1 MKGIAMRK
9 AIWAVGLSVA
19 AASACFAQ
27 GNGAEISSE
36 KGPVFAEPAA
46 LENIHASASG
56 ALFSGEFR
64 TVSFPGLPAAAAQPA
79 PRPAPPRGK
88 EYFDR
93 WQIGM
98 AYTYVRF
105 NSTPLSANLNGINT
119 SVAYMFERR
128 FGIEGSITAAFS
140 TLLPGFANE
149 HAKLLSYMGGVR
161 YTWPKEKFEPWI
173 HVLAGGVHLQPQLA
187 GFGRNGF
194 AFAAGGGVDVPLVGG
209 LAARVQG
216 NWVGTR
222 LFSGTQNNFQ
232 IAAGFLIHF

>member
-1 MKGIAMRK
+1 MKGIAMSK
-9 AIWAVGLSVA
+9 AIWAVGLSLA

-27 GNGAEISSE
+27 ENGTENRQE
-36 KGPVFAEPAA
+36 FAEPAA
-46 LENIHASASG
+46 LENIRASASG
-56 ALFSGEFR
+56 ALFSGELR

-79 PRPAPPRGK
+79 PRPAPPRGR

-93 WQIGM
+93 WQIGL

-128 FGIEGSITAAFS
+128 FGVEGSITAAFS

-173 HVLAGGVHLQPQLA
+173 HALAGGVHLAPQTA
-187 GFGRNGF
+187 SGGENGF
-194 AFAAGGGVDVPLVGG
+194 AFAVGGGVDYPLTSGF
-209 LAARVQG
+209 AARVQA

-222 LFSGTQNNFQ
+222 LFGETQNNFQ
-232 IAAGFLIHF
+232 IAAGFLLHF

>member
-9 AIWAVGLSVA
+9 AIWAVGLSLA

-27 GNGAEISSE
+27 ENGTENRQ
-36 KGPVFAEPAA
+36 VFAESAA
-46 LENIHASASG
+46 LENIRASASG

-64 TVSFPGLPAAAAQPA
+64 TVSFPGFPAAAAEPA
-79 PRPAPPRGK
+79 PRPAPPRGR

-93 WQIGM
+93 WQIGL
-98 AYTYVRF
+98 AYTFVRF

-119 SVAYMFERR
+119 SVAYMFDRR
-128 FGIEGSITAAFS
+128 FGVEGSVTAAFS
-140 TLLPGFANE
+140 TLLPGFLNE
-149 HAKLLSYMGGVR
+149 HAKFLSYMAGAR
-161 YTWPKEKFEPWI
+161 YTFPKEKYVPWV
-173 HVLAGGVHLQPQLA
+173 HALAGGVHLQPQLA

-194 AFAAGGGVDVPLVGG
+194 AFAVGGGVDYPLTSG

-222 LFSGTQNNFQ
+222 LFSETQNNFQ